1 LCQCSFEGLVSGE
14 VRPSLNTLW
23 VTVSPARRLGKSGS
37 GSPPPAALTPP
48 PLEVGPNSQRPMS
61 TDSVQPTSA
70 GTSSFGRSNEN
81 VPAAEV
87 PQAPGCQTLGEEAR
101 GGASGILSVRLY

>member
-1 LCQCSFEGLVSGE
+1 V
-14 VRPSLNTLW
+14 
-23 VTVSPARRLGKSGS
+23 KSGS

-70 GTSSFGRSNEN
+70 GRSSLGRSNEK
-81 VPAAEV
+81 VLAA
-87 PQAPGCQTLGEEAR
+87 
-101 GGASGILSVRLY
+101 